1 MRFCFT
7 LMAILALVLNVS
19 AQRNRNQVNL
29 TIVGNKDLRL
39 MVDGR
44 DQLLAN
50 TVVTGNSSSGN
61 LERIN
66 NGQHTL
72 QVSRT
77 NLNTNR
83 IEQVSTSFVIRRG
96 YDLDITVTGNGCIEM
111 IESRGGVI
119 SMITPP

>member
-111 IESRGGVI
+111 IESRGGE
-119 SMITPP
+119 